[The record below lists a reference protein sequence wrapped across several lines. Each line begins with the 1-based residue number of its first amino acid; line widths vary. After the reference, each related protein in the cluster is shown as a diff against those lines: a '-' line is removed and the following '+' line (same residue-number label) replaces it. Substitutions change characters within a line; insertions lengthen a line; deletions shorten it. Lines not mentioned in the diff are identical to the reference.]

1 MNRHRIRI
9 LALYPEELNIYADR
23 GNLLFLRQR
32 AAWRGIEVTISG
44 CGVGQ
49 AFDPDGVDLIY
60 VGGGQDRDQ
69 QMVGED
75 LLESKADAVRAF
87 TLAGGPLLA
96 VCGGFQLLGR
106 SWSITGGEL
115 EGLGIFAVRTE
126 RGAGKRLIGPV
137 AIEARVGGHELTVA
151 GFENHAGRTYLDP
164 GATPFGTVVCGNGNN
179 GSDRTE
185 GARSGNAIGTYLHGP
200 LLPKNFLLADLL
212 LATALD
218 RDEPRPEK
226 LATLDDGL
234 EELAHQQALEAAL
247 RSRSNRSRR
256 FRARSR

>member
-1 MNRHRIRI
+1 MSQPQIRI

-23 GNLLFLRQR
+23 GNLLFMRQR
-32 AAWRGIEVTISG
+32 AAWRGVGVTIAG
-44 CGVGQ
+44 CGVGET
-49 AFDPDGVDLIY
+49 FDPDLVDLIY

-69 QMVGED
+69 EMVGED
-75 LLESKADAVRAF
+75 LLETKADAIRSF

-106 SWSITGGEL
+106 SWSLSGGEI
-115 EGLGIFAVRTE
+115 EGLGIFGVRTE
-126 RGAGKRLIGPV
+126 RGAGERLIGPV
-137 AIEARVGGHELTVA
+137 AIEAAFGEYELTVA
-151 GFENHAGRTYLDP
+151 GFENHAGRTFLDP
-164 GATPFGTVVCGNGNN
+164 GTTPFGTVISGHGNN

-185 GARSGNAIGTYLHGP
+185 GACSGNAIGTYLHGP
-200 LLPKNFLLADLL
+200 LLPKNFRLADLL

-218 RDEPRPEK
+218 RDEPHPER
-226 LATLDDGL
+226 LAALDDGL

-247 RSRSNRSRR
+247 RSRSSRSLR